1 MPSFYGARISKE
13 VPEGNLMC
21 ICHAIMMSK
30 IFSKLTQC
38 AVNIYLAGYRN
49 ASSGQTTVDIA
60 RMKMNK

>member
-30 IFSKLTQC
+30 IFWLIGHFVLVFIPMKLGI
-38 AVNIYLAGYRN
+38 VWLRRYFIFFLKR
-49 ASSGQTTVDIA
+49 
-60 RMKMNK
+60 

>member
-30 IFSKLTQC
+30 IFFYICGAENLWINKVLT
-38 AVNIYLAGYRN
+38 
-49 ASSGQTTVDIA
+49 
-60 RMKMNK
+60 

>member
-30 IFSKLTQC
+30 IFSISAEQGMHLEK
-38 AVNIYLAGYRN
+38 
-49 ASSGQTTVDIA
+49 
-60 RMKMNK
+60 

>member
-30 IFSKLTQC
+30 IFS
-38 AVNIYLAGYRN
+38 I
-49 ASSGQTTVDIA
+49 STVQG
-60 RMKMNK
+60 MLCNNTYVTKK

>member
-30 IFSKLTQC
+30 IFSIS
-38 AVNIYLAGYRN
+38 AV
-49 ASSGQTTVDIA
+49 Q
-60 RMKMNK
+60 RMLCNNTYVTKK